1 MGCHDC
7 FELSSLAGRYYH
19 AVLENTF
26 IKKDLHIMKSTV
38 EPRRNNKRFWSA
50 LG

>member
-1 MGCHDC
+1 
-7 FELSSLAGRYYH
+7 
-19 AVLENTF
+19 LENTF